1 MMKRYAALLLTAALV
16 TSLTACNW
24 DKNMD
29 SSSSGELSSSSGS
42 GMERSMPM
50 NGDQLLENRSL
61 QLIIEDIQAEFE
73 TGGIYQPGQVTDTV
87 LRDRYGLTTD
97 QVADYYGYYSTADG
111 YSDNLLAVEAKPG
124 QIDSVKKTLEKYRE
138 DLMTAMEK
146 SGIGYAYDRAKNMQI
161 ITRGNYAF
169 LVAVNSLEADSATV
183 PLFDSENK
191 LVTEIINKSF
201 A

>member
-1 MMKRYAALLLTAALV
+1 
-16 TSLTACNW
+16 
-24 DKNMD
+24 
-29 SSSSGELSSSSGS
+29 
-42 GMERSMPM
+42 
-50 NGDQLLENRSL
+50 
-61 QLIIEDIQAEFE
+61 
-73 TGGIYQPGQVTDTV
+73 VTDTV

-169 LVAVNSLEADSATV
+169 LVAVNSLEADSTTV

>member
-1 MMKRYAALLLTAALV
+1 MKRYAALLLTAALV

-61 QLIIEDIQAEFE
+61 QSIIEDIQAEFE

-87 LRDRYGLTTD
+87 LRDRVWLR
-97 QVADYYGYYSTADG
+97 QPADYPNIHPRWNNSR
-111 YSDNLLAVEAKPG
+111 NNPLP
-124 QIDSVKKTLEKYRE
+124 
-138 DLMTAMEK
+138 
-146 SGIGYAYDRAKNMQI
+146 DRW
-161 ITRGNYAF
+161 
-169 LVAVNSLEADSATV
+169 
-183 PLFDSENK
+183 
-191 LVTEIINKSF
+191 
-201 A
+201 

>member
-42 GMERSMPM
+42 GM
-50 NGDQLLENRSL
+50 DRSL
-61 QLIIEDIQAEFE
+61 QSIIEDIQAEFE

-87 LRDRYGLTTD
+87 LWDRYGLTTD

-169 LVAVNSLEADSATV
+169 LVAVNSLEADSTTV

>member
-16 TSLTACNW
+16 TFLTACNW
-24 DKNMD
+24 NEDMD
-29 SSSSGELSSSSGS
+29 SSSSGDMSSSSDS

-61 QLIIEDIQAEFE
+61 QSIIEDIQAEFE

-87 LRDRYGLTTD
+87 LQDRYGLTGD

-111 YSDNLLAVEAKPG
+111 YSDNLLAVQARPG

-138 DLMTAMEK
+138 DLMAAMEK
-146 SGIGYAYDRAKNMQI
+146 SGIGYAYDRARNMQI
-161 ITRGNYAF
+161 ITRGDYAF
-169 LVAVNSLEADSATV
+169 LA
-183 PLFDSENK
+183 
-191 LVTEIINKSF
+191 
-201 A
+201 

>member
-1 MMKRYAALLLTAALV
+1 MKRYAAMLLTAALV

-61 QLIIEDIQAEFE
+61 QSIIEDIQAEFE

-87 LRDRYGLTTD
+87 LWDRYGLTTD
-97 QVADYYGYYSTADG
+97 QVADYYGVSCDYLLGRSADRSG
-111 YSDNLLAVEAKPG
+111 LTLSVE
-124 QIDSVKKTLEKYRE
+124 IDSVKKTLEKYRE

-169 LVAVNSLEADSATV
+169 LVAVNSLEADSTTV

>member
-1 MMKRYAALLLTAALV
+1 
-16 TSLTACNW
+16 
-24 DKNMD
+24 
-29 SSSSGELSSSSGS
+29 
-42 GMERSMPM
+42 MERSMPM

-61 QLIIEDIQAEFE
+61 QSIIEDIQAEFE

-111 YSDNLLAVEAKPG
+111 YSDNLLVVEAKPG

-169 LVAVNSLEADSATV
+169 LVAVNSLEADSTTV

>member
-1 MMKRYAALLLTAALV
+1 MKRYAALLLTAALV

-61 QLIIEDIQAEFE
+61 QSIIEDIQAEFE

-87 LRDRYGLTTD
+87 LWDRYGLTTD
-97 QVADYYGYYSTADG
+97 QVAVITAIIPPRMDIRIICWL
-111 YSDNLLAVEAKPG
+111 SKPNP
-124 QIDSVKKTLEKYRE
+124 VRL
-138 DLMTAMEK
+138 
-146 SGIGYAYDRAKNMQI
+146 
-161 ITRGNYAF
+161 TR
-169 LVAVNSLEADSATV
+169 
-183 PLFDSENK
+183 
-191 LVTEIINKSF
+191 
-201 A
+201 